1 MPYFRREVGY
11 IVGRALEYDS
21 RVVTF
26 GRLVFLSNQTRDAG
40 SLTAPTALLLA
51 WPATARDFL
60 FAELSARW
68 VPSDILALSGNK

>member
-1 MPYFRREVGY
+1 VPYFRREVGY

-26 GRLVFLSNQTRDAG
+26 GRLVFLSNQTRDA
-40 SLTAPTALLLA
+40 